1 MGKYWN
7 QKEIVIKF
15 RGHFYRF
22 EQSNEVIQP
31 EEHVDCLNVTSEPVD
46 EQYDLII
53 HHYYYEPVIQAD
65 GFHLKIENQTE
76 IMIKTSNLRGF
87 LYAFAALKQ
96 LFIHHDKGLEL
107 VNAEVKHE
115 PSFEL
120 RGIIESFY
128 GIPWI
133 QADRIDLLHY
143 MGKHRM
149 NTYMYAPKDDEL
161 HRKRWREHYGLDKL
175 TEFMELLEVIEGKFS
190 KNNQFSN

>member
-87 LYAFAALKQ
+87 LYAFAC
-96 LFIHHDKGLEL
+96 
-107 VNAEVKHE
+107 
-115 PSFEL
+115 P
-120 RGIIESFY
+120 
-128 GIPWI
+128 
-133 QADRIDLLHY
+133 
-143 MGKHRM
+143 
-149 NTYMYAPKDDEL
+149 
-161 HRKRWREHYGLDKL
+161 
-175 TEFMELLEVIEGKFS
+175 
-190 KNNQFSN
+190 